1 MNVLHSECGM
11 EWMETIIRGIFDI
24 SSIWSIVARGAVWF
38 IIAAVIIASTDTPHP
53 EQNGAKL
60 KQNLGFLLLFLVLS
74 GTLLYLLF
82 GYTAHA

>member
-1 MNVLHSECGM
+1 M
-11 EWMETIIRGIFDI
+11 EWMQAIIRGMFDVT
-24 SSIWSIVARGAVWF
+24 SIWSIVVRGAVWF
-38 IIAAVIIASTDTPHP
+38 LIAGVIIASTDTPHP
-53 EQNGAKL
+53 EQNTAKL